1 MPKSAIEKQVH
12 NKYDN
17 KQRKSQEKKTER
29 LSFRVSPETKESFTK
44 LQNETGLPQG
54 TLFKSLISNNHL
66 PIIQN
71 GALIAKELAVASQ
84 QLNTVNMCIRQGNN
98 GLLNGLLIDQLQQ
111 ANVTL
116 NNIQKLLLQAVG
128 GIRNGNLEN

>member
-1 MPKSAIEKQVH
+1 MSKSAIEKQIH

-29 LSFRVSPETKESFTK
+29 LNFRVSPETKASFTK
-44 LQNETGLPQG
+44 LQTETGLPQG
-54 TLFKSLISNNHL
+54 TLFESLISNNHL
-66 PIIQN
+66 SIIQN
-71 GALIAKELAVASQ
+71 GSLIAKELAGVSQ

-98 GLLNGLLIDQLQQ
+98 GLLIDQLQQ
-111 ANVTL
+111 VNITL

-128 GIRNGNLEN
+128 GIRNGNL

>member
-1 MPKSAIEKQVH
+1 MSKSTIEKQIH

-29 LSFRVSPETKESFTK
+29 LNFRVSPETKASFTK
-44 LQNETGLPQG
+44 LQTETGLSQG
-54 TLFKSLISNNHL
+54 TLFESLISNNHL

-71 GALIAKELAVASQ
+71 GSIIAKELAGVSQ
-84 QLNTVNMCIRQGNN
+84 QLNTVNMCIRQGN
-98 GLLNGLLIDQLQQ
+98 NGLLIDQLQQ

-128 GIRNGNLEN
+128 GIRNGNL

>member
-1 MPKSAIEKQVH
+1 MPKSAIDKQVH

-29 LSFRVSPETKESFTK
+29 LNFRVSPETKASFTK
-44 LQNETGLPQG
+44 LQTETGLSQG
-54 TLFKSLISNNHL
+54 TLFESLISNNHL

-71 GALIAKELAVASQ
+71 GSLIAKELAVVSQ

-128 GIRNGNLEN
+128 GIRNGNL

>member
-29 LSFRVSPETKESFTK
+29 LSFRVSPETKGSFTK
-44 LQNETGLPQG
+44 LQTETGLPQG
-54 TLFKSLISNNHL
+54 TLFESLISNNHL
-66 PIIQN
+66 SIIQN
-71 GALIAKELAVASQ
+71 GSLIAKELAGVSQ

-98 GLLNGLLIDQLQQ
+98 GLLIDQLQQ
-111 ANVTL
+111 VNITL

-128 GIRNGNLEN
+128 GIRNGNF

>member
-29 LSFRVSPETKESFTK
+29 LNFRVSPETKASFTK
-44 LQNETGLPQG
+44 MQNETGLPQG
-54 TLFKSLISNNHL
+54 TLFESLISNNHL

-71 GALIAKELAVASQ
+71 GSLIAKELAVVSQ

-98 GLLNGLLIDQLQQ
+98 GLLIDQLQQ
-111 ANVTL
+111 VNITL

-128 GIRNGNLEN
+128 GIRNGNL

>member
-1 MPKSAIEKQVH
+1 MSKSTIEKQIH

-29 LSFRVSPETKESFTK
+29 LNFRLSPETKASFTK

-54 TLFKSLISNNHL
+54 TLFESLISNNHL

-71 GALIAKELAVASQ
+71 GSLIAKELAVVSQ

-98 GLLNGLLIDQLQQ
+98 GLLIDQLQQ
-111 ANVTL
+111 ANITL
-116 NNIQKLLLQAVG
+116 NNIQKLLLQAWG
-128 GIRNGNLEN
+128 GIRNGNL

>member
-29 LSFRVSPETKESFTK
+29 LSFRVSPETKGSFTK
-44 LQNETGLPQG
+44 LQKETNLPQG
-54 TLFKSLISNNHL
+54 ALLESLISNNHL

-71 GALIAKELAVASQ
+71 GSLIAKELAGVSQ

-128 GIRNGNLEN
+128 GIRNGNL

>member
-29 LSFRVSPETKESFTK
+29 LNFRVSPETKASFTK
-44 LQNETGLPQG
+44 LQTETGLSQG
-54 TLFKSLISNNHL
+54 TLFESLISNNHL

-71 GALIAKELAVASQ
+71 GSIIAKELAGVSQ
-84 QLNTVNMCIRQGNN
+84 QLNTVNMCIR
-98 GLLNGLLIDQLQQ
+98 
-111 ANVTL
+111 
-116 NNIQKLLLQAVG
+116 
-128 GIRNGNLEN
+128 

>member
-1 MPKSAIEKQVH
+1 MSKSTIEKQIH

-29 LSFRVSPETKESFTK
+29 LNFRVSPETKASFTK
-44 LQNETGLPQG
+44 LQTETGLPQG
-54 TLFKSLISNNHL
+54 TLFESLISNNHL
-66 PIIQN
+66 SIIQN
-71 GALIAKELAVASQ
+71 GSLTAKELAGVSQ

-98 GLLNGLLIDQLQQ
+98 GLLIDQLQQ
-111 ANVTL
+111 VNITL

-128 GIRNGNLEN
+128 GIRNGNL

>member
-1 MPKSAIEKQVH
+1 MSKSTIEKQIH

-29 LSFRVSPETKESFTK
+29 LNFRVSPETKASFTK
-44 LQNETGLPQG
+44 LQTETGLPQG
-54 TLFKSLISNNHL
+54 TLFESLISNNHL
-66 PIIQN
+66 SIIQN
-71 GALIAKELAVASQ
+71 GSLIAKELAGISQ

-98 GLLNGLLIDQLQQ
+98 GLLIDQLQQ
-111 ANVTL
+111 VNITL

-128 GIRNGNLEN
+128 GIRNGNL

>member
-1 MPKSAIEKQVH
+1 MSKSTIEKQIH

-29 LSFRVSPETKESFTK
+29 LNFRVSPETKASFTK

-54 TLFKSLISNNHL
+54 TLFESLISNNHL
-66 PIIQN
+66 SIIQN
-71 GALIAKELAVASQ
+71 GSLIAKELAGVSQ

-98 GLLNGLLIDQLQQ
+98 GLLIDQLQQ
-111 ANVTL
+111 ANITL

-128 GIRNGNLEN
+128 RIRNGNL

>member
-29 LSFRVSPETKESFTK
+29 LSFRVSPETKGSFTK
-44 LQNETGLPQG
+44 LQKETNLSQG
-54 TLFKSLISNNHL
+54 ALLEVLVKNNHL
-66 PIIQN
+66 TIIQN

-84 QLNTVNMCIRQGNN
+84 QLNITNMCIRHGNN
-98 GLLNGLLIDQLQQ
+98 GLAIEQLQQ
-111 ANVTL
+111 ANNTF
-116 NNIQKLLLQAVG
+116 NNIQNLLLQALG
-128 GIRNGNLEN
+128 GIRNGHL

>member
-1 MPKSAIEKQVH
+1 MPKSAIERQVH

-29 LSFRVSPETKESFTK
+29 LSFRVSPETKGSFTK
-44 LQNETGLPQG
+44 LQTETGLPQG
-54 TLFKSLISNNHL
+54 TLFESLISNNHL
-66 PIIQN
+66 SIIQN
-71 GALIAKELAVASQ
+71 GSLIAKELAGVSQ

-98 GLLNGLLIDQLQQ
+98 GLLIDQLQQ
-111 ANVTL
+111 VNITL

-128 GIRNGNLEN
+128 GIRNGNL

>member
-1 MPKSAIEKQVH
+1 MSKSTIEKQIH

-29 LSFRVSPETKESFTK
+29 LNFRVSPETKASFTK
-44 LQNETGLPQG
+44 LQTETGLSQG
-54 TLFKSLISNNHL
+54 TLFESLISNNHL

-71 GALIAKELAVASQ
+71 GSLIAKELAVISQ
-84 QLNTVNMCIRQGNN
+84 QLNTVNICIRQGNN
-98 GLLNGLLIDQLQQ
+98 GLLIDQLQQ
-111 ANVTL
+111 VNITL

-128 GIRNGNLEN
+128 GIRNGNL